1 MLTNRRRR
9 SARDAVRR
17 SARPDE
23 TSRAV
28 RTHRCGVL
36 GRRAHIARHA
46 GGASRPRV
54 RGGQPKLRVH
64 GPLGRLDMRHRAS
77 GDASAFARPGLRSR
91 IVRRALRARGLC
103 GDGRRSLAAL
113 ARPCA
118 ALRER
123 AGARHRLPVP
133 ELPRARPGRL
143 LRHRRH
149 DLLRLR
155 RALVRR
161 APRRAASRSR
171 AVAAGRR
178 ARARRVLAAQ
188 ARGLR
193 GAHDVGGASR
203 RRVLERGPALRG
215 AAMPP
220 LLRMRVA

>member
-1 MLTNRRRR
+1 MTLFGDLHDLMKPPALYERTDAAFWDDEHISRGML
-9 SARDAVRR
+9 A
-17 SARPDE
+17 
-23 TSRAV
+23 
-28 RTHRCGVL
+28 
-36 GRRAHIARHA
+36 AHLDPEFE
-46 GGASRPRV
+46 GASRSFAFMDRSVDWICATAPPATHPR
-54 RGGQPKLRVH
+54 LLD
-64 GPLGRLDMRHRAS
+64 LGC
-77 GDASAFARPGLRSR
+77 GPGLYAERF
-91 IVRRALRARGLC
+91 ARGLC